1 MAGQEKAEMNERG
14 LTKLELVFLVIT
26 VAALGLSSV
35 MFTLWHKAD
44 AQNDT
49 LVERVSQLDRT
60 VHDYHDQFRL
70 NQLEFNA
77 INTGLNIRRHEVAQF
92 RDQRDKNWSRLV
104 GVCTELRVRGHD
116 NAACR
121 GIE

>member
-1 MAGQEKAEMNERG
+1 MGNKFRRHDPAYW
-14 LTKLELVFLVIT
+14 VLVILA
-26 VAALGLSSV
+26 VIALFLSGFSYSG
-35 MFTLWHKAD
+35 W
-44 AQNDT
+44 Q
-49 LVERVSQLDRT
+49 VERDRLVNAQGRIEHMDKT
-60 VHDYHDQFRL
+60 ISDYHDQFAL